1 MALVGPCAKI
11 ADEIQRWKQTI
22 LTTFSVNCDPRY
34 LEKIADLIRG

>member
-1 MALVGPCAKI
+1 MAQVGPWAKI

-22 LTTFSVNCDPRY
+22 LTTSPVNCDPRY